1 MKLHFTLNTK
11 NKKMLLVITFVLF
24 SNVLS
29 FAQNPSDVTDP
40 SDTNPLDTPAAPI
53 NDYILETIGTAFVYG
68 YFVIKKTIK
77 I

>member
-1 MKLHFTLNTK
+1 MKFHFTLNTK
-11 NKKMLLVITFVLF
+11 NKKMLLVILVTLF

-40 SDTNPLDTPAAPI
+40 SDPNPLDAPAAPI
-53 NDYILETIGTAFVYG
+53 NDYIVGAIGIAFVYG
-68 YFVIKKTIK
+68 YFITKKTIK